1 MHHTN
6 LLAVAD
12 QQIIIKVYLNHK
24 IVPRD
29 YSKRA
34 RVCTHTHTHRGT
46 HTHKHSDYTK
56 LNIQSLKKAANAGG
70 SPSNPQRVDK
80 FRKLHIIIS

>member
-6 LLAVAD
+6 LSAVVD
-12 QQIIIKVYLNHK
+12 QQIIKVYLNLK

-34 RVCTHTHTHRGT
+34 CTHTHRGT

-56 LNIQSLKKAANAGG
+56 LNIHSLKKAANTGG
-70 SPSNPQRVDK
+70 GPSNPQRVDRNSSS
-80 FRKLHIIIS
+80 FTL

>member
-6 LLAVAD
+6 RLAVVD
-12 QQIIIKVYLNHK
+12 QQIIKVFLNHK

-29 YSKRA
+29 YSKHA
-34 RVCTHTHTHRGT
+34 CACAHTHRGT

-56 LNIQSLKKAANAGG
+56 INIHSLKKAANTGG
-70 SPSNPQRVDK
+70 GPSNPHRVDRNSPS
-80 FRKLHIIIS
+80 FTL